1 MGDLSSA
8 YICAQNALV
17 ARMCFL
23 LALCTARGVH
33 WTRLLKTLHINSLMG
48 NLGNRDPFG
57 QRVWDFFEFSLGARR
72 SGAGTGAG
80 RQRPTAKPTPQIM
93 GEFFQPPHG
102 QDVADQSNLEK

>member
-57 QRVWDFFEFSLGARR
+57 QRVWDFRIQFG
-72 SGAGTGAG
+72 G
-80 RQRPTAKPTPQIM
+80 
-93 GEFFQPPHG
+93 PPLWCGHWCGPATSHG
-102 QDVADQSNLEK
+102 QAHTADHGRVFPGVSP